1 MSKHKHRRQTIE
13 HQVSKHKHRRQT
25 IEHQRQKA
33 RRKRRP
39 HTINQEPQN
48 YENRENQ

>member
-1 MSKHKHRRQTIE
+1 MSKHKR
-13 HQVSKHKHRRQT
+13 RRQT